1 MTLARENAEG
11 VAVALRK
18 EDLRVRLFASEGK
31 RQVVLALVLCAITLL
46 VYNPVNRHDFVN
58 YDDNFYVTQN
68 LIVQHGLTWP
78 GVKWAF
84 TTFEVANWH
93 PLTWLSHMLDCTL
106 YGLKPAGH
114 HFSSVLVHTLNVILL
129 FLFLYKLTA
138 KPFRSFVVAI
148 LFAVHPLNVES
159 VAWVAERKNLL
170 CTTFWL
176 LSMLAYVRYARKPNW
191 KRYLS
196 VAILFALA
204 LMAKP
209 MAVTMPFLL
218 LLLDYW
224 PLGRLSAVELAAAP
238 VSDNGSIARF
248 GMLLLEKVPLLALA
262 AIGSL
267 ITIKAQQSGR
277 TVAAWTILPLAA
289 RLKNAAVSYLAYI
302 GKMFWP
308 AKLAVMYPHPG
319 ISIPLGQAIA
329 AALAL
334 IVITAMAIAARRKAY
349 FLVGWL
355 WYLGTMVP
363 VIGLVQVG
371 DQAMADR
378 YAYVPLIG
386 LFVMI
391 VWGIADWAG
400 AAKTKQKLVTAAA
413 AMALVALVWQCS
425 RQIGYWQNSMTLFS
439 HAIAVTDGNFHAEV
453 NLGGALEE
461 IGRPDEAMQ
470 HFYAAVADNPKF
482 GLAHYD
488 IGIHLQRAGKLE
500 DAAREYT
507 LAVANERDPETQ
519 ARGENNLA
527 YCLIGL
533 GRTSEAES
541 HFRRAIELD
550 PYKFN
555 SHYGLGHLLL
565 LRGEF
570 REAAMHLAKAAA
582 ILPTELDYFDLGQ
595 VFEAQKK
602 FGDAASAYQAA
613 LRLEP
618 NFPDAKKRLESVEN
632 ELVKSGTNSH
642 QEQKQYK

>member
-1 MTLARENAEG
+1 MVLKENTEG
-11 VAVALRK
+11 GAVALQMQDSRT
-18 EDLRVRLFASEGK
+18 EIFASEGK
-31 RQVVLALVLCAITLL
+31 RTLL
-46 VYNPVNRHDFVN
+46 MGLILCGVTLLLYNPVNRHDFVN
-58 YDDNFYVTQN
+58 YDDNLYVTQN
-68 LIVQHGLTWP
+68 LMVEQGLTRA

-106 YGLKPAGH
+106 FGLKPAGH
-114 HFSSVLVHTLNVILL
+114 HFTSALLHTLNVVLL
-129 FLFLYKLTA
+129 FLFFQRITGKQ
-138 KPFRSFVVAI
+138 FRSFMVAL

-176 LSMLAYVRYARKPNW
+176 LSIIAYVWYVRRPNW
-191 KRYLS
+191 KRYLLI
-196 VAILFALA
+196 AFCFALA

-209 MAVTMPFLL
+209 MAVTLPFML

-224 PLGRLSAVELAAAP
+224 PLGRIRSQSADSATG
-238 VSDNGSIARF
+238 SDAGRMSHLRI
-248 GMLLLEKVPLLALA
+248 LLLEKAPLFVLA
-262 AIGSL
+262 AVSSW
-267 ITIKAQQSGR
+267 ITMKAQQGGR
-277 TVAAWTILPLAA
+277 TVAAWTILSLAA
-289 RLKNAAVSYLAYI
+289 RLKNAAVSYLEYL

-319 ISIPLGQAIA
+319 NAIPLAQALV

-334 IVITAMAIAARRKAY
+334 VMITIVTVAAHRKGY
-349 FLVGWL
+349 LLVGWL

-386 LFVMI
+386 LFVML

-400 AAKTKQKLVTAAA
+400 DSLAKQKLVTVTATAAIA
-413 AMALVALVWQCS
+413 ALAWQCS
-425 RQIGYWQNSMTLFS
+425 RQIGYWQNSITLFS
-439 HAIAVTDGNFHAEV
+439 HAIAVTQRNFHAEA
-453 NLGGALEE
+453 NLGGALEQ
-461 IGRPDEAMQ
+461 IGHDQEALQ
-470 HFYAAVADNPKF
+470 HFYAAAADNPKF

-500 DAAREYT
+500 DATREYR
-507 LAVANERDPETQ
+507 LAIVNEPDPETQ
-519 ARGENNLA
+519 ARGENNLG

-533 GRTSEAES
+533 GRTAEAET

-565 LRGEF
+565 ERGEF
-570 REAAMHLAKAAA
+570 QEAVIHLSQAAV
-582 ILPTELDYFDLGQ
+582 ILPTELDYFDLGRALEGQ
-595 VFEAQKK
+595 NKLA
-602 FGDAASAYQAA
+602 DAANAFQAA
-613 LRLEP
+613 LRLQP
-618 NFPDAKKRLESVEN
+618 NFPDARQRLDVVQR
-632 ELVKSGTNSH
+632 ELTKSGSAAP
-642 QEQKQYK
+642 QEQR

>member
-1 MTLARENAEG
+1 MTQVRENAEG
-11 VAVALRK
+11 FAVAFRK
-18 EDLRVRLFASEGK
+18 EDSRAPLFASDGK
-31 RQVVLALVLCAITLL
+31 RSVVLALVLCAITLV

-68 LIVQHGLTWP
+68 LMVQHGLTWA

-114 HFSSVLVHTLNVILL
+114 HFSSVLLHVLNVILL
-129 FLFLYKLTA
+129 FFFLYKLTA
-138 KPFRSFVVAI
+138 QQLRSFVVAV

-176 LSMLAYVRYARKPNW
+176 LGMLTYVWYTRAPNW
-191 KRYLS
+191 RRYLS
-196 VAILFALA
+196 VAISFALA

-209 MAVTMPFLL
+209 MAVTMPFVL

-224 PLGRLSAVELAAAP
+224 PLGRTSTAQPDGVR
-238 VSDNGSIARF
+238 VSDNRAISRF
-248 GMLLLEKVPLLALA
+248 GMLLLEKAPLLALA
-262 AIGSL
+262 AISSL
-267 ITIKAQQSGR
+267 ITMKAQQGGR

-289 RLKNAAVSYLAYI
+289 RLKNAAVAYLAYI

-319 ISIPLGQAIA
+319 TSIPLAQALA
-329 AALAL
+329 AAFVL
-334 IVITAMAIAARRKAY
+334 VIITVLVIAARRKGY
-349 FLVGWL
+349 LLMGWL

-391 VWGIADWAG
+391 VWGIADSAG
-400 AAKTKQKLVTAAA
+400 TAKRNQKLAIAVAAVGI
-413 AMALVALVWQCS
+413 VALIGQCA
-425 RQIGYWQNSMTLFS
+425 RQIGYWQNSITLFS
-439 HAIAVTDGNFHAEV
+439 HAIAVTHDNFHAEV

-461 IGRPDEAMQ
+461 IGRPDEAMG

-488 IGIHLQRAGKLE
+488 IGIHLQRDGKLE
-500 DAAREYT
+500 AAAREYS
-507 LAVANERDPETQ
+507 LAIANERDPETQ
-519 ARGENNLA
+519 ARGENDLG

-533 GRTSEAES
+533 NRGAEAEG
-541 HFRRAIELD
+541 HFSRAIELD

-565 LRGEF
+565 ERGDF
-570 REAAMHLAKAAA
+570 QEAAIHLTQAAA
-582 ILPTELDYFDLGQ
+582 ILPTELDYFDLGRAL
-595 VFEAQKK
+595 EGQKK
-602 FGDAASAYQAA
+602 FAEAANAYQTA
-613 LRLEP
+613 LRLRP
-618 NFPDAKKRLESVEN
+618 NFADAQKRLEGVER
-632 ELVKSGTNSH
+632 ELGKNGSEPH
-642 QEQKQYK
+642 QEHK